1 MPINSGYSFYE
12 YAGDG
17 VTTRFPVQFSLG
29 ELKRA
34 YVTCR
39 VDNEVDAFG
48 APLYRELTDVPGD
61 PGMIEILGDVPGV
74 GVPIEFRRI
83 VPKEL
88 LLHLYANG
96 SILDYPSL
104 DESHLQLMMALHEVL
119 DGYGLT
125 SVFTDINMNGYQLT
139 NVFTDVNNPDSL
151 ATVGFLGTYRQD
163 ALDAAIAAADSA
175 LKALGYRD
183 AALGHANTA
192 AAQVAL
198 CQDQVQLAVNQ
209 VLLAEG
215 WAGAAALSAIDAG
228 GFADAS
234 KQSAMD
240 AVAAVNSAAFT
251 NLPIGTLVWHTG
263 TTAFPG
269 SIIADGELRS
279 RAAFPDLW
287 AFAQASGN
295 ISVDDASWTFGQ
307 YSPGDGATTFRV
319 PKVDDRFIRG
329 KSGTRAVGL
338 VEEDAIRNITGEL
351 WAKAATTIG
360 FDGTKTGAFFRK
372 TLTPNG
378 IVNNI
383 SGYSGG
389 SAGFD
394 ASRVVPTANENRP
407 KALTMLPCIKAYDVI
422 SDPNVLNAVAVV
434 NEIARLESEIAR
446 LESEKLRKD
455 ENINLGVSV
464 AASGT
469 AVDFVGIPEGVK
481 RITVMFDGVST
492 NGSSAPTVRIGS
504 GNIEDSNYSA
514 FSVGVSGS
522 SISGTG
528 SATGFALR
536 SATSD
541 TWVIGGQL
549 LLSKISSN
557 TFSATGAFSFNS
569 AGAGSIS
576 AGVKAI
582 SGTLDRIRITTV
594 NGTDQFDAGTINIS
608 WEF

>member
-39 VDNEVDAFG
+39 VDNEVDGEG
-48 APLYRELTDVPGD
+48 APLYRELADVPGD
-61 PGMIEILGDVPGV
+61 PGMIEVLGAVPGV
-74 GVPIEFRRI
+74 GVPIVFRRI

-125 SVFTDINMNGYQLT
+125 NVFTDINMNGYKLT
-139 NVFTDVNNPDSL
+139 NIYSDPNDPNSM
-151 ATVGFLGTYRQD
+151 ATVAFLGTYRQD
-163 ALDAAIAAADSA
+163 ALGAAIAAADSA
-175 LKALGYRD
+175 LEALGYSNT
-183 AALGHANTA
+183 AFGHANTA
-192 AAQVAL
+192 AAQVVL

-215 WAGAAALSAIDAG
+215 HADAAALSALAAD
-228 GFADAS
+228 GFSDNAE
-234 KQSAMD
+234 QSALD
-240 AVAAVNSAAFT
+240 AIAAVNSAAFT

-269 SIIADGELRS
+269 SIVADGELRS

-295 ISVDDASWTFGQ
+295 ISVDDASWDEGK
-307 YSPGDGATTFRV
+307 YSPGDGSTTFRV

-338 VEEDAIRNITGEL
+338 VEEDAFQGHWHDLWGRLTSVASGSTTTTPGSITNVYL
-351 WAKAATTIG
+351 NNNSVRDPVT
-360 FDGTKTGAFFRK
+360 DGI
-372 TLTPNG
+372 NG
-378 IVNNI
+378 IP
-383 SGYSGG
+383 S
-389 SAGFD
+389 
-394 ASRVVPTANENRP
+394 TADETRP

-422 SDPNVLNAVAVV
+422 SDPNVLNAVGVV
-434 NEIARLESEIAR
+434 NEISRLESGISR

-464 AASGT
+464 PASGT

-481 RITVMFDGVST
+481 RITVMFDGVRT
-492 NGSSAPTVRIGS
+492 NGTSHVVAQLGS
-504 GNIEDSNYSA
+504 GSIETSGYVCGA
-514 FSVGVSGS
+514 GAVVGTDARAS
-522 SISGTG
+522 TYT
-528 SATGFALR
+528 TGFGTYAA
-536 SATSD
+536 SAAD
-541 TWVIGGQL
+541 FRHGCMNI
-549 LLSKISSN
+549 SKITDNKWMVDGTINANGTNNAISV
-557 TFSATGAFSFNS
+557 
-569 AGAGSIS
+569 AGSKS
-576 AGVKAI
+576 L
-582 SGTLDRIRITTV
+582 SGALGRVRITTL